1 MRHYNPKCS
10 SYLWNPLRRKGDI
23 VTRPYLMPY
32 SFTRPSA
39 SRTYIKVI
47 QYICDHPKCSRFD
60 IQVDIFGYKRT
71 EVSKQIA
78 RGNQSSLFS
87 NLLYADFIDYDK
99 QYRYTVTEK
108 GLKLLKQAYLNDMAK
123 LVKSK

>member
-10 SYLWNPLRRKGDI
+10 SYCWNPIHRKGDI

-47 QYICDHPKCSRFD
+47 QYIYDHPKCARFD
-60 IQVDIFGYKRT
+60 IQVGVFGYRDNAL
-71 EVSKQIA
+71 SKELA
-78 RGNQSSLFS
+78 RGNQSSLFA

>member
-1 MRHYNPKCS
+1 MRHYNPVNTSWMWS
-10 SYLWNPLRRKGDI
+10 SLHRKGEK
-23 VTRPYLMPY
+23 VTRPHQMPY

-39 SRTYIKVI
+39 KRTYIKVI
-47 QYICDHPKCSRFD
+47 QYIYDHPKCSRFD

-71 EVSKQIA
+71 DVSKCIA

-99 QYRYTVTEK
+99 NYRYTITEK
-108 GLKLLKQAYLNDMAK
+108 GMSLLKQAYLNDLTA
-123 LVKSK
+123 LYR